1 MKHSMR
7 LAPGASFSRYPM
19 TPPLLFPSRNRRLAT
34 TYQPRF
40 PRNRQRNT
48 APPFFQQLDE
58 QRIASRESNRMV
70 FIRLVKLL
78 LAFSPLLLG
87 TQWYLTTTAD
97 KYHLAVTNAE
107 ASHHVLIENQSA
119 LESLRKRLSSPQR
132 IRNMAAEKLSLHS
145 PAQGQV
151 EIF

>member
-1 MKHSMR
+1 
-7 LAPGASFSRYPM
+7 
-19 TPPLLFPSRNRRLAT
+19 
-34 TYQPRF
+34 
-40 PRNRQRNT
+40 
-48 APPFFQQLDE
+48 
-58 QRIASRESNRMV
+58 MV